1 MSEDLRSTRPK
12 LTTPPKVRRGDH
24 VAIVSPSWAGP
35 GVFPDVHEIGMKVL
49 RDEFGLVPVEY
60 PTTRTVGASARARA
74 EDLMAA
80 FVDPSIRAVL
90 ASIGGDDQITVLPY
104 LDAELVKAKPKAFIG
119 FSDNTN
125 LLNWLWNLGI
135 SSYHGGST
143 LIHLSRPYGVNE
155 VSLTSLRRALFET
168 GTFEVEP
175 LERFTDLNCRWEVPA
190 TMLEPMATTPDPGWL
205 WHNATNVIAGPTWG
219 GNLEILHWN
228 LASNR
233 WILPNDAYRGC
244 VLVLETSEEMPSA
257 EEVFRMLRDMGERGL
272 LEQFPAL
279 VMGKPKCWR
288 NDRQLREDER
298 DDFRQEQRTAV
309 LEAMATYNPSAMIV
323 FGPDIGH
330 TDPQFVI
337 PFGGSMTVDGLQR
350 RITADY

>member
-1 MSEDLRSTRPK
+1 MSSRPT
-12 LTTPPKVRRGDH
+12 LTTPPKVQPGDR

-49 RDEFGLVPVEY
+49 REQFGLVPVEY
-60 PTTRTVGASARARA
+60 PTTRLVGASPRARA
-74 EDLMAA
+74 DDLMAA
-80 FVDPSIRAVL
+80 FADSSIGAVL
-90 ASIGGDDQITVLPY
+90 ASIGGDDQLTVLPF
-104 LDAELVKAKPKAFIG
+104 LDPDLIGKNPKAFIG

-143 LIHLSRPYGVNE
+143 LIHLSRPYGANE

-168 GTFEVEP
+168 GTFAIEP
-175 LERFTDLNCRWEVPA
+175 LERFTDLNCRWEEPA
-190 TMLEPMATTPDPGWL
+190 TMREPMATSPDPGWQ
-205 WHNATNVIAGPTWG
+205 WHNATNVITGPTWG

-228 LASNR
+228 LATNR
-233 WILPNDAYRGC
+233 WILSNDAYRGC

-288 NDRQLREDER
+288 NDLQLAELER
-298 DDFRQEQRTAV
+298 DAFREEQRAAV
-309 LEAMATYNPSAMIV
+309 LDAMTTYNSSAVIV
-323 FGPDIGH
+323 FGPDLGH
-330 TDPQFVI
+330 TDPQYVI
-337 PFGGSMTVDGLQR
+337 PYGGLMTIDGPGR
-350 RITADY
+350 SISADY

>member
-1 MSEDLRSTRPK
+1 M
-12 LTTPPKVRRGDH
+12 LTKPPKVQRGDR

-49 RDEFGLVPVEY
+49 RDELGLVPVEY
-60 PTTRTVGASARARA
+60 PTTRLVGASPRARA
-74 EDLMAA
+74 HDLMAA
-80 FVDPSIRAVL
+80 FADPSIRAVL
-90 ASIGGDDQITVLPY
+90 ASIGGDDQITVLPF
-104 LDAELVKAKPKAFIG
+104 LDPDVFVANPKAFIG

-143 LIHLSRPYGVNE
+143 LIHLSRPYGVHE
-155 VSLTSLRRALFET
+155 VSLGSLRRALFET
-168 GTFEVEP
+168 GVFDIDQ
-175 LERFTDLNCRWEVPA
+175 LEQFTDLNCRWEDPS
-190 TMLEPMATTPDPGWL
+190 TMLEPMATSREPGWL
-205 WHNATNVIAGPTWG
+205 WHNANNVVTGPTWG

-228 LASNR
+228 LAVNR
-233 WILPNDAYRGC
+233 WILPNDAYMGC

-288 NDRQLREDER
+288 NDRQLTERER
-298 DDFRQEQRTAV
+298 DIFRDEQRSAV
-309 LEAMATYNPSAMIV
+309 LEAMATYNTDAMIV
-323 FGPDIGH
+323 CGPDLGH
-330 TDPQFVI
+330 TDPQYVI
-337 PFGGSMTVDGLQR
+337 PFGGPMTVDGPGQ
-350 RITADY
+350 RITVDY